1 MYDYKDIRNFYF
13 ENEKGNRIDCQKIN
27 GGLFL
32 YNVTG
37 LGYEEDVEYERVGD
51 TFIPNQKKPVQN
63 IIDGELEFYDMTYD
77 EYRNFI
83 DFILSSTDLKLIY
96 VPKTTDRAEYY
107 RDIDLCKIDKS
118 EEDDFNVL
126 PCPISMK
133 CRSLWYKRTT
143 VIYEIKPQENEIRWD
158 FRWDSRFTDYNS
170 RSLSYINKGH
180 VEAPILVE
188 MQGHLINPRIELYV
202 EGQLYQTVPFNVEI
216 QEYEKL
222 LYCTKEDSFYI
233 RKQKT
238 DGTLEDLFKD
248 WVVDPANDNVIRLP
262 KNRSCEL
269 RLLADNDVLNAQITI
284 LAYYKAV

>member
-1 MYDYKDIRNFYF
+1 VVREFKLINDKGQEYSLMNIRNYCLLT
-13 ENEKGNRIDCQKIN
+13 EPS
-27 GGLFL
+27 
-32 YNVTG
+32 G
-37 LGYEEDVEYERVGD
+37 LGYSYDTEYEQLGN
-51 TFIPNQKKPVQN
+51 TFITNLRRMEQGQVTGQVN
-63 IIDGELEFYDMTYD
+63 FLNYDNYKALV
-77 EYRNFI
+77 
-83 DFILSSTDLKLIY
+83 DFIEQSESLKLSY
-96 VPKTTDRAEYY
+96 KVPLTDGVKEYFKDIQIQNLSKTEIQPNAVM
-107 RDIDLCKIDKS
+107 S
-118 EEDDFNVL
+118 ETIVFDCL
-126 PCPISMK
+126 
-133 CRSLWYKRTT
+133 SLWYEENT
-143 VIYEIKPQENEIRWD
+143 VIYTIEPQENEIRWD